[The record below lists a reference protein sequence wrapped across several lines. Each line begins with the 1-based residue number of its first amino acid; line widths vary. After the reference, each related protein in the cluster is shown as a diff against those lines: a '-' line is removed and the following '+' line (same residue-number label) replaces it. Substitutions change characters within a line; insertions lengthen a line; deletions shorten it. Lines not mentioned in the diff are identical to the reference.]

1 MRLLIIADIV
11 RMMERPRWAT
21 VESVVYE
28 TMYRCWNGI
37 SWFDVPLTV
46 EQQAQFERFE
56 ADGFHLHEL
65 ADVQLIY
72 LYKVI
77 SQKMSSA
84 SKELFNATRLR

>member
-11 RMMERPRWAT
+11 RMMERPRWVT
-21 VESVVYE
+21 VEPVVYE
-28 TMYRCWNGI
+28 TMFRCWSGLP
-37 SWFDVPLTV
+37 WFDVPLSA
-46 EQQAQFERFE
+46 EQQAQLNRFE

-65 ADVQLIY
+65 RDDQLMY

-84 SKELFNATRLR
+84 SKELFNASRLR